1 MKTWRYWQAYSKH
14 YDVLIVLGITLLVF
28 SLSGF
33 FNMYEWF
40 TIKTRYLQRWQ
51 IDEMPVT
58 LLAFSLGC
66 IWLLQRRARELAA
79 EMTRRQHMAIALQ
92 ESEARYRA
100 VVEGSLQGMYIH
112 QNDCIIRFANQAL
125 ARLFG
130 YDSAE
135 ALLGQEIWVLV
146 APHERTRLEG
156 YSQRVCRARRPP
168 PTTSGRGSIEMGP
181 RSGWRVSSPVC
192 LGMGKRLSWPR

>member
-1 MKTWRYWQAYSKH
+1 
-14 YDVLIVLGITLLVF
+14 
-28 SLSGF
+28 
-33 FNMYEWF
+33 
-40 TIKTRYLQRWQ
+40 
-51 IDEMPVT
+51 
-58 LLAFSLGC
+58 
-66 IWLLQRRARELAA
+66 
-79 EMTRRQHMAIALQ
+79 MAIALQ

-112 QNDCIIRFANQAL
+112 QNDFIIRFANQAL
-125 ARLFG
+125 VRLFG

-146 APHERTRLEG
+146 PRTSARG
-156 YSQRVCRARRPP
+156 WKAIVKRVCRARRPP

>member
-1 MKTWRYWQAYSKH
+1 LFFLSARSVGMIDGSSGVAIRRGTPVGDGMKTWRYWQAYCAKR
-14 YDVLIVLGITLLVF
+14 YDVLIVLSITFLVF

-40 TIKTRYLQRWQ
+40 TTKTRYLERWQ
-51 IDEMPVT
+51 IDEMPVA

-66 IWLLQRRARELAA
+66 VWLLQRRARELAA

-92 ESEARYRA
+92 ESEARYRT

-112 QNDCIIRFANQAL
+112 QNDFIIRFANQAL

-130 YDSAE
+130 YDSVE
-135 ALLGQEIWVLV
+135 ALLGQEIWMLV
-146 APHERTRLEG
+146 APHERTRD
-156 YSQRVCRARRPP
+156 
-168 PTTSGRGSIEMGP
+168 
-181 RSGWRVSSPVC
+181 
-192 LGMGKRLSWPR
+192 